1 MCMII
6 KRVSHNFQL
15 KVQMILISKLLL
27 FSETFLSH
35 VNILYNSVKME
46 EDKACLALV

>member
-1 MCMII
+1 
-6 KRVSHNFQL
+6 
-15 KVQMILISKLLL
+15 MILISKLLL

-46 EDKACLALV
+46 RTSLLGWFGKLLSIRQTPGLEIR

>member
-1 MCMII
+1 
-6 KRVSHNFQL
+6 
-15 KVQMILISKLLL
+15 MILTSKLLL

-46 EDKACLALV
+46 DKTFLALV